1 MNLLLWNYTYMQRL
15 TLWAISLTS
24 QAFCTNKPHLFILAR
39 KFVFSR
45 QMKWFLS
52 VNKEHIRIFHFWHNK
67 VPAWEVMLLKHL
79 QGKYGTCIRNVR
91 KLRSERS
98 QAMASGSGITRHAII
113 FLMSHISIPQV
124 IFGSK
129 HDTWKPAG
137 RFWARGSKQKRL
149 GIEASC
155 FRDSAC
161 GKVKSKSNP
170 LGYFQMFWECFKT
183 RRNPPIL

>member
-45 QMKWFLS
+45 QMRWFLS

-79 QGKYGTCIRNVR
+79 QGKYGTWIRNVR

-98 QAMASGSGITRHAII
+98 QAMASGSGITRHAIYLSNEPYI
-113 FLMSHISIPQV
+113 YTSGHLWQQAWHLEACWEIL
-124 IFGSK
+124 GE
-129 HDTWKPAG
+129 
-137 RFWARGSKQKRL
+137 RFKAKEARDWSFML
-149 GIEASC
+149 
-155 FRDSAC
+155 
-161 GKVKSKSNP
+161 
-170 LGYFQMFWECFKT
+170 
-183 RRNPPIL
+183 